1 MTNNKAASNYT
12 LILKRFV
19 VNRILSEVRILGD
32 SNSKT
37 YLKVFTSD
45 DDMINENGRYWA
57 SFQLRVTTNK
67 KT

>member
-1 MTNNKAASNYT
+1 MTNNKAASNYI
-12 LILKRFV
+12 LIFKKFV
-19 VNRILSEVRILGD
+19 VNRNLSEVRILGD

-37 YLKVFTSD
+37 YLKVFNSD

-57 SFQLRVTTNK
+57 SFQLRVTINK